1 MMAMWANDV
10 RGFPTFPATFQQMM
24 QAGNIAAAQPQQTP
38 AAPGGLLAPMQP
50 PGQPAAAPA
59 PAAPAGGLAGI
70 MSGLGNGMAGNGMAL
85 LLAGMG
91 GLSGRDRASQWQGM
105 MQGLQAG
112 QQTDKAKRD
121 EADKKA
127 REAKAKEIAAGLWAG
142 DPKMAGLAQAYPELA
157 VQSYITRNQPKESW
171 TDVKDESGAIVGQK
185 NTLTQEYKPLPGT
198 GPTDTQRNYTQF
210 IREWQGDPA
219 NKGKTPPNLAQYQK
233 ELAAARSSN
242 VTADLRGESEF
253 SKTIGANQAKMFT
266 TMAEE
271 AVNARADLG
280 KIDALRTLVAKT
292 PGGFL
297 GGAQSIA
304 SQYGIKLGENASAVE
319 AAQAIINQMV
329 PTQRVPGSGTTSDRD
344 LALFKA
350 SLPQLS
356 NTPEGNAII
365 MDTVQSMAEYKAA
378 QGEIATKVLTGA
390 MTRED
395 GLRALQSLPDPYAK
409 VKSAVGGRAP
419 AGAAQPGAAAQP
431 PAPID
436 TSRPG
441 NFRWNPQT
449 GSMEP
454 M

>member
-1 MMAMWANDV
+1 MAMWANDV
-10 RGFPTFPATFQQMM
+10 RGFPTSPATFQQMM
-24 QAGNIAAAQPQQTP
+24 QAGNIAAAQPQPMP
-38 AAPGGLLAPMQP
+38 AAPGGMLAPMQP
-50 PGQPAAAPA
+50 AGQPAAAPA

-70 MSGLGNGMAGNGMAL
+70 MSGLGG
-85 LLAGMG
+85 GMG
-91 GLSGRDRASQWQGM
+91 ANANSLLYAGLGLLSGANRQQQMQGL

-253 SKTIGANQAKMFT
+253 SKTVGANQAKMFT
-266 TMAEE
+266 DMIGDGVAAKTDL
-271 AVNARADLG
+271 ARIG
-280 KIDALRTLVAKT
+280 QLRQLVANS
-292 PGGFL
+292 PGGFQ
-297 GGAQSIA
+297 GGLQGLA
-304 SQYGIKLGENASAVE
+304 SQYGIKLGEKASDIE
-319 AAQAIINQMV
+319 AAQALINQLV
-329 PTQRVPGSGTTSDRD
+329 PQQRPPGSGTMSDRD
-344 LALFKA
+344 VELFKQ
-350 SLPQLS
+350 SLPSLW
-356 NTPEGNAII
+356 NTPGGNTII
-365 MDTVQSMAEYKAA
+365 LDTMQSLAEYKAA
-378 QGEIATKVLTGA
+378 QSQIANQVLAGR
-390 MTRED
+390 MTREQ
-395 GLRALQSLPDPYAK
+395 GLDALQSLPNPLAK
-409 VKSAVGGRAP
+409 ANAGAP
-419 AGAAQPGAAAQP
+419 RPGAAQPGAA
-431 PAPID
+431 APID